1 MVILSVKLQKGEI
14 ALTAVC
20 FLLPLAGSVM
30 TVYNDLEQIVE
41 IVGMTITGFCGFAIA
56 TVLVCLA
63 CHSLR
68 RHAIDNNNEE
78 DYLLHERTKRRY
90 QTALKESLPFITYP
104 VMILIWLLTQYLN
117 FFDSTNMI

>member
-14 ALTAVC
+14 ALTIVC
-20 FLLPLAGSVM
+20 FQLPLAGSVM
-30 TVYNDLEQIVE
+30 TVYKDLQE
-41 IVGMTITGFCGFAIA
+41 IFEILGIMVTGICGVAIA

-63 CHSLR
+63 WHSLR